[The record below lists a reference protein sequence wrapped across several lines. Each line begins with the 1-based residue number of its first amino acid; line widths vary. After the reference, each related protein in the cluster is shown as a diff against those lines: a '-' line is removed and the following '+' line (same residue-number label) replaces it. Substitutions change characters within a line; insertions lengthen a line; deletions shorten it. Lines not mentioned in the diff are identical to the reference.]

1 MTTVTI
7 TLDDELLRQAE
18 ARAQEMN
25 MTLQELIVAALREFL
40 ASNG

>member
-7 TLDDELLRQAE
+7 TLDEELLQLAE
-18 ARAQEMN
+18 ARARELN
-25 MTLQELIVAALREFL
+25 MTLQDFIVTALREFL